1 MQSQWRSVGV
11 MAMIWLV
18 GVPALGALSAT
29 VDGNFGSVGYV
40 VIALCVGVA
49 NFLILA
55 LSIGGTHFA
64 RMSKSRRL
72 AVVYSVP
79 LAVLFVIGIV
89 AGVRFFA
96 SSMFWANAC
105 AAIAGSWATIAF
117 ASRRPV

>member
-1 MQSQWRSVGV
+1 MQSYWRSVGA

-18 GVPALGALSAT
+18 GVPAVGALSAT
-29 VDGNFGSVGYV
+29 VAGDFGSLGYL
-40 VIALCVGVA
+40 VIALFVGVA

-55 LSIGGTHFA
+55 LSIGSTHFS

-79 LAVLFVIGIV
+79 LAVLFVIGIF

-105 AAIAGSWATIAF
+105 ASIAGSWATIAF